1 VSQEKGLTFD
11 LVKVETSNSYVL
23 IKDDGDTNDA
33 SSSNSSENV
42 PSDTRQEDK
51 EARLVREKN
60 TFFLECIQ
68 IKAGLQSKIE
78 MILKTKSYVY
88 PTKGISVDGICQQV
102 MHSKKEVQ
110 AALNDMK
117 AFNIFS
123 STDPSAAMYGTL
135 SEEMEREVWYVIRR
149 VLSEWDGGNDYA
161 GKGVLKEDMI
171 TQIMDRNDGCEDDI
185 NEGVLRHCLE
195 KCTLEVAGEYTKLNV
210 DHIARIVAHHVFN
223 MKRAPWEEKKF
234 IQQWHNLMPGVG
246 AAYEP
251 KLDII
256 RDLALTAKE
265 VSPMDQEAP
274 TSIGLEAK
282 VDDLVYL
289 KYFPRENLPI
299 TQDGRFKA
307 LFKERRKWKLD
318 HLIPYVEDLVKKS
331 SFKTVQ
337 ELLVLYAKVAP
348 REEDDEDQVDYYV
361 AK

>member
-1 VSQEKGLTFD
+1 MVPTSRAKQNARAIAQVLATMSKRKHHLVNKTLKIPKSDFPSLGKSASTSSPPPPLLLVQLPTNLTTKDLIRSHFILQHDSDKCRLVSQEKGLTFD

-33 SSSNSSENV
+33 SSSSSSENV
-42 PSDTRQEDK
+42 PSDTKQEDK

-123 STDPSAAMYGTL
+123 STDPSGAMYGTL

-210 DHIARIVAHHVFN
+210 DHVSNTQCLLYCCVCGVIKIIAKQSFFH
-223 MKRAPWEEKKF
+223 
-234 IQQWHNLMPGVG
+234 LL
-246 AAYEP
+246 Y
-251 KLDII
+251 
-256 RDLALTAKE
+256 LACTTL
-265 VSPMDQEAP
+265 
-274 TSIGLEAK
+274 
-282 VDDLVYL
+282 
-289 KYFPRENLPI
+289 
-299 TQDGRFKA
+299 
-307 LFKERRKWKLD
+307 
-318 HLIPYVEDLVKKS
+318 
-331 SFKTVQ
+331 
-337 ELLVLYAKVAP
+337 
-348 REEDDEDQVDYYV
+348 
-361 AK
+361 